1 MSKIEVNT
9 IEPQCGTTLTL
20 GGSGDTVALGSGASQ
35 TGFGRTGTVDWI
47 TTPKVTG
54 DSPITAVTGKGY
66 FLNTT
71 AGTITVNLPAGA
83 AGSIVS
89 LADYAATWQTNNV
102 TVNANGTEKIGGVGS
117 VGVTLNTE
125 GQSVTF
131 VYVDSTQGWINTMDS
146 TSNVRAVT
154 YIAATV
160 SGACNAIVTSGDFK
174 TAIFKGPGTFCVS
187 SLSSAPPTNTVDYMV
202 VAGGGGSYGGGGG
215 AGGFRM
221 YSTAPGCN
229 SPLNNYGASPNTE
242 VTVTASPYTIT
253 VGGSGATSPAS
264 PPYCG
269 PVASAGGLSTFS
281 TVTSAGGGRGGN
293 YTPGANPNSDGC
305 GGAGGAG
312 GGGGYTASGSATVA
326 GGTGNS
332 PPVAPSQGFAG
343 GTGKHCQGVWSATG
357 GGGGA
362 AAVGINGAPGVQS
375 NGGAGS
381 YIADTFIGPTAP
393 SYGETGPVGSTRYFA
408 GGGGGDGPTSPVGGV
423 GGGGDPPGGNGVINT
438 GGGGAGAGTPSGAG
452 GSGIVMIR
460 YRFQ

>member
-1 MSKIEVNT
+1 MAST
-9 IEPQCGTTLTL
+9 IKVDNVQNQPGTNIINKCSTTITI
-20 GGSGDTVALGSGASQ
+20 GASSDTVALAAGATQ
-35 TGFGRTGTVDWI
+35 TGFGRTGTVDWV

-117 VGVTLNTE
+117 VAVTLNTE

-131 VYVDSTQGWINTMDS
+131 VYVDGVQGWVNTMDS
-146 TSNVRAVT
+146 TSNVRAAT
-154 YIAATV
+154 YITATV

-187 SLSSAPPTNTVDYMV
+187 SIDSSTPINTVDYMV

-215 AGGFRM
+215 AGGFRT

-242 VTVTASPYTIT
+242 VTITASPYPIT
-253 VGGSGATSPAS
+253 VGGSGATSPGL
-264 PPYCG
+264 PTYCG
-269 PVASAGGLSTFS
+269 AAASAGGLSTFS

-293 YTPGANPNSDGC
+293 YTPSGNPNSDGC
-305 GGAGGAG
+305 GGAGGSA

-326 GGTGNS
+326 GGIGNS
-332 PPVAPSQGFAG
+332 PPVAPSQGFGG
-343 GTGKHCQGVWSATG
+343 GTGKHQQSVWSSTG
-357 GGGGA
+357 SGGGA
-362 AAVGINGAPGVQS
+362 AAAGINGAPGVQS

-408 GGGGGDGPTSPVGGV
+408 GGGAGDSTAGA
-423 GGGGDPPGGNGVINT
+423 T
-438 GGGGAGAGTPSGAG
+438 GGGGRWW
-452 GSGIVMIR
+452 R
-460 YRFQ
+460 YTWW